1 MYQPCFRKQ
10 IQETHSENK
19 ILRSGQGY
27 QLHKNKTNTWKE
39 PFFSDKTIELKAV
52 LKFNRV

>member
-1 MYQPCFRKQ
+1 MYQPCFRKH

-27 QLHKNKTNTWKE
+27 QLHKNKTNTSNE
-39 PFFSDKTIELKAV
+39 PFFSDKTIELKLV
-52 LKFNRV
+52 PKFNRV